1 VLVPLGVGVDP
12 VVFRAISCLDVTT
25 ILGCRDEMLRPILAC
40 LVRMSLIAPLD
51 QSPACLEGRTSVLQV
66 LSRIELVNSI
76 VALLS
81 IDFHALETDVRKEQQ
96 LRQKSG
102 VASSD
107 SVLVPNMTFGH
118 SLEFEKSDATRK
130 LRLVLSELLAIM
142 AKTGAREGA
151 QPLPVVLKPSEL
163 FDHRVYL
170 PEVCDVLAIALAEL
184 PTLLQPTEVC
194 EALLRLKHG
203 PEMICHVVANQSDSF
218 WDVAT
223 HLLTLGEKQDDEGL
237 NSVRQTALLLL
248 CQMNPDQALA
258 VRGQCVDAC
267 RMPGLAVLLSLQHAK
282 LNPDAEDLVPFLSGL
297 LLGTQ
302 STHRSWI
309 SFFVRNGQKRKCSAL
324 AALRTELSRRV
335 AEVVGN
341 LVNTPSLPP
350 PLGPGAV
357 RQASALLR
365 LYTALRGVA
374 GMKFTEEEVELLVAL
389 ITRRPAS
396 SPAGVRLVSLGLSM
410 LIACNSL
417 IGQPALERRATD
429 WIRYLVEG
437 QAYQEG
443 QGYGEMLLLTAIH
456 FHAGQLSAV
465 ADLVC
470 QTTGIKMTVRT
481 NGMARI
487 KQIFT
492 NEIFTESVVAAHAVK
507 VPVTPN
513 LSSNHTG
520 FLPVHCI
527 HQLLK
532 SRVFSKHRVSI
543 KSWIYRQILSSTS
556 PLHPVLP
563 PLIEVFVTSILLP
576 SSSRSSQHE
585 HLNEPLTEAEVRSVF
600 QPPHFS
606 LDSAGQVST
615 SGYTAQLAILYYIL
629 LYEDTRLSSG
639 RAAVQGRPAPLRYSA
654 DLLAELPLKF
664 LLGRAESRQG
674 QLEGLYPSILRLCA
688 SQFPHLCLVEDWL
701 RPAPLPPATLATSRE
716 TVNDT
721 ELRRALVGA
730 STCPAAAN
738 IQLGALLALPARLA
752 WQHAPTLVSLVHCVL
767 EPAVPRHTQE
777 LYRQVWLRMNTVYP
791 RQLWLL
797 TVNHLTPPPKISQED
812 LALDPLAVLRCDDRV
827 FRTAPLLSI
836 LLYMLKACLA
846 ASRSRLCQYL
856 QDQPPPGANTSLAE
870 TEREE
875 LKNSLVLTQESAAIQ
890 ILLETCQP
898 GAGEEEEHGSLS
910 ALQET
915 RSLVCCYL
923 HQAFIED
930 TNLAKLVHFQGYPH
944 SLLPVTAQGVP
955 SMFICLN
962 TAPELLSQPSLEKQ
976 VFAVDLISHLSVV
989 CAMPNS
995 LSIAR
1000 LALNCVWT
1008 LLGVLAAKE
1017 REELIRPSL
1026 PALARICRAFPPLME
1041 DTVQLLVQ
1049 AARMWLSSRSVSGY
1063 SAPRLC
1069 TTGTLLTSRQDV
1081 REVVGDLPGES
1092 SLAEEIVATFETILG
1107 ETIFA
1112 KRVF

>member
-1 VLVPLGVGVDP
+1 MPAGVGVDP
-12 VVFRAISCLDVTT
+12 VVFRAISCLDVST
-25 ILGCRDEMLRPILAC
+25 ILGCKDEMLRPILAC

-96 LRQKSG
+96 LRQKTG
-102 VASSD
+102 ASASD

-142 AKTGAREGA
+142 AKTGTREGA
-151 QPLPVVLKPSEL
+151 QPLPVVLKASEL

-237 NSVRQTALLLL
+237 NSIRQTALLLL

-258 VRGQCVDAC
+258 VRGQCVETC

-282 LNPDAEDLVPFLSGL
+282 LNPEAEDLVPFLSGL

-309 SFFVRNGQKRKCSAL
+309 SFFVRNGQKRKCPAL
-324 AALRTELSRRV
+324 AALRVELSRRV
-335 AEVVGN
+335 GEVGGDP
-341 LVNTPSLPP
+341 THSSSTLPP

-357 RQASALLR
+357 REASALLR

-389 ITRRPAS
+389 ITRRPPS
-396 SPAGVRLVSLGLSM
+396 SPAVVRLVSLGLSM

-507 VPVTPN
+507 VPVTPD

-543 KSWIYRQILSSTS
+543 KSWIYQQILSSTS

-563 PLIEVFVTSILLP
+563 PLIEVFVNSILLP
-576 SSSRSSQHE
+576 SSSRSTQHE

-606 LDSAGQVST
+606 LDSPGQVSS

-639 RAAVQGRPAPLRYSA
+639 RNLAPGRSAPLRYSA
-654 DLLAELPLKF
+654 DLLADLPLKF
-664 LLGRAESRQG
+664 LLGRAESRQS

-688 SQFPHLCLVEDWL
+688 SHFPHLCLVEDWL

-716 TVNDT
+716 PVNEK

-730 STCPAAAN
+730 AACPAAAN

-752 WQHAPTLVSLVHCVL
+752 WQHARTLVSLVHCVL
-767 EPAVPRHTQE
+767 EPTVPRHTQE

-797 TVNHLTPPPKISQED
+797 TVNHLTPPPNISQED

-898 GAGEEEEHGSLS
+898 GVDEEEERGSLS

-1041 DTVQLLVQ
+1041 DTVQLLIQ

-1063 SAPRLC
+1063 TAPRLC
-1069 TTGTLLTSRQDV
+1069 TTGTILTSRQDV
-1081 REVVGDLPGES
+1081 REAVGDLPGES

>member
-1 VLVPLGVGVDP
+1 
-12 VVFRAISCLDVTT
+12 
-25 ILGCRDEMLRPILAC
+25 
-40 LVRMSLIAPLD
+40 
-51 QSPACLEGRTSVLQV
+51 
-66 LSRIELVNSI
+66 
-76 VALLS
+76 
-81 IDFHALETDVRKEQQ
+81 
-96 LRQKSG
+96 
-102 VASSD
+102 
-107 SVLVPNMTFGH
+107 
-118 SLEFEKSDATRK
+118 
-130 LRLVLSELLAIM
+130 
-142 AKTGAREGA
+142 
-151 QPLPVVLKPSEL
+151 
-163 FDHRVYL
+163 
-170 PEVCDVLAIALAEL
+170 
-184 PTLLQPTEVC
+184 
-194 EALLRLKHG
+194 
-203 PEMICHVVANQSDSF
+203 
-218 WDVAT
+218 
-223 HLLTLGEKQDDEGL
+223 
-237 NSVRQTALLLL
+237 
-248 CQMNPDQALA
+248 
-258 VRGQCVDAC
+258 
-267 RMPGLAVLLSLQHAK
+267 
-282 LNPDAEDLVPFLSGL
+282 
-297 LLGTQ
+297 
-302 STHRSWI
+302 
-309 SFFVRNGQKRKCSAL
+309 
-324 AALRTELSRRV
+324 
-335 AEVVGN
+335 
-341 LVNTPSLPP
+341 
-350 PLGPGAV
+350 
-357 RQASALLR
+357 
-365 LYTALRGVA
+365 
-374 GMKFTEEEVELLVAL
+374 MKFTEEEVELLVAL
-389 ITRRPAS
+389 ITRRPPS

-606 LDSAGQVST
+606 LDSAGQVSS

-639 RAAVQGRPAPLRYSA
+639 RNVAQGRPAPLRYSA

-688 SQFPHLCLVEDWL
+688 SHFPHLCLVEDWL

-716 TVNDT
+716 AVNES
-721 ELRRALVGA
+721 ELRRALEGA

-898 GAGEEEEHGSLS
+898 GLGEEEEHGSLS

-1063 SAPRLC
+1063 TAPRLC

-1107 ETIFA
+1107 ETIFS